1 MVVKRGMGECSR
13 RVFVLFGIAALLL
26 IGGFVAL
33 TYAQT
38 TLQAS
43 NPGWFGSMMNS
54 MGGMNMMGDTSAM
67 QAQCQAMMSQYM
79 GQCEAMMMNQDMTE
93 CESMMNAP
101 EMTQCRTMMQE
112 WQMTRGCH

>member
-1 MVVKRGMGECSR
+1 MMGTESEVKRSMEERSR

-26 IGGFVAL
+26 IGGFIAL

-54 MGGMNMMGDTSAM
+54 MGSMNMMGDTSAM

-79 GQCEAMMMNQDMTE
+79 DQCQAMMNQDMTQCPKHDE
-93 CESMMNAP
+93 C
-101 EMTQCRTMMQE
+101 T
-112 WQMTRGCH
+112 